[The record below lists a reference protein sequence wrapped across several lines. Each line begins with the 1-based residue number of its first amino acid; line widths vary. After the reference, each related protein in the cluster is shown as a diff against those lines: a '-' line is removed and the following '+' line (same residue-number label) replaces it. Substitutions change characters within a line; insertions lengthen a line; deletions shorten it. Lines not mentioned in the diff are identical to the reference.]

1 MPTSIKKSRQTH
13 KPRKTTPLKP
23 FADLTWADLEDWAG
37 SRIVSRGKNYQR
49 EGAVRDL
56 ALTPEGGLVAWVKGA
71 RRYATQVR
79 MGKAGRLE
87 CECTCPFDGNCKH
100 AVAVVLEYLAFQ
112 KEGKAVPVVDNE
124 EERLDILDDWANEED
139 ILDMEPEE
147 EETRGISPT
156 AKKEEI
162 ESYLSG
168 KSKDDLIKLIG
179 DLRHRFPEIS
189 TALSDDIQLK
199 AGRTKPLIDR
209 IKREIREI
217 SSEPGW
223 RNHWNDDGYTPDYSV
238 IRKNLETLLAGGE
251 ADQVLSLGKALM
263 KAGTQQVGMSH
274 DDGETAMEIGS
285 CLPVIINALGQSS
298 LKPVDKLSW
307 ALETV
312 LQDEYSLFD
321 DLAEY
326 LHRKHPAAAWN
337 TLADRLLERL
347 RRFKLVP
354 DREYEFSWKSDRD
367 QLSKWVIHAL
377 ERAGRQKEIISLLEA
392 EAPIT
397 GSYERLVQF
406 LSDANRLAEAEKW
419 VFRGIKDLGNKRPG
433 ITSHLRGQLLDIRK
447 KEKNWPAVAALQV
460 YEFIAGPSESTFAAA
475 EKAAEKIKLWPV
487 VRSRL
492 MAYLETGS
500 LPWDDPKWPLP
511 STKLNPPER
520 NRHDRFPLLSH
531 LVAVAIHEKAPDQVI
546 RWYDQLVRQDRGG
559 FGGNDDRVAEAV
571 KKDYPNRAVAIWK
584 KIVEGEI
591 AQVKPRAYQAAAAH
605 LKKIARLLKER
616 KKGKEWEGYLK
627 ELRQIHARKS
637 SLMGILDTLEGKPI
651 LRS

>member
-1 MPTSIKKSRQTH
+1 LPKSVKKPRETH
-13 KPRKTTPLKP
+13 KPRKTTPPKP
-23 FADLTWADLEDWAG
+23 YDDLTWADLEGWAG
-37 SRIVSRGKNYQR
+37 TRIVSRGKNYQR
-49 EGAVRDL
+49 EGNVRDL

-71 RRYATQVR
+71 RRYATLVK
-79 MGKAGRLE
+79 MGKSGRLD
-87 CECTCPFDGNCKH
+87 CECTCPFEGNCKH

-112 KEGKAVPVVDNE
+112 KAGKAVPLVDGE
-124 EERLDILDDWANEED
+124 DERLDILEEWVNEED
-139 ILDMEPEE
+139 TLDMDSDAEKA
-147 EETRGISPT
+147 RGLSST
-156 AKKEEI
+156 ARNQEI

-168 KSKDDLIKLIG
+168 KSKDALIKLVG
-179 DLRHRFPEIS
+179 DLRNRFPEIS
-189 TALSDDIQLK
+189 TALSDEIQLK

-223 RNHWNDDGYTPDYSV
+223 RNHWDNDGYTPDYSV
-238 IRKNLETLLAGGE
+238 IRKNLETLLAAGQ
-251 ADQVLSLGKALM
+251 ADQVLTLGKALM

-274 DDGETAMEIGS
+274 DDGETAMEIGG
-285 CLPVIINALGQSS
+285 CLPVIVKALDQSS
-298 LKPVDKLSW
+298 LKAEDKLSW
-307 ALETV
+307 VLETV

-326 LHRKHPAAAWN
+326 LHRKHPATAWN

-347 RRFKLVP
+347 RRFKPAP

-367 QLSKWVIHAL
+367 QLSQWVIHAL
-377 ERAGRQKEIISLLEA
+377 ERAGRPKEIISLLEA

-397 GSYERLVQF
+397 GSYERLVRF

-460 YEFIAGPSESTFAAA
+460 YEFIVGPSENTFAAA

-492 MAYLETGS
+492 MVYLETGT
-500 LPWDDPKWPLP
+500 LPWDYPKWPLP

-531 LVAVAIHEKAPDQVI
+531 LVTVAIYEKTADQVI
-546 RWYDQLVRQDRGG
+546 RWYDLLVKQDRGG
-559 FGGNDDRVAEAV
+559 FGGSDDRVAEAV
-571 KKDYPNRAVAIWK
+571 RIDYPDRAVAIWK
-584 KIVEGEI
+584 KIAEGEI
-591 AQVKPRAYQAAAAH
+591 AQVKPRAYQAAAVY
-605 LKKIARLLKER
+605 LRKIARFLKER

-627 ELRQIHARKS
+627 KLRQTHARKS
-637 SLMGILDTLEGKPI
+637 SLMAVLDTLEGKPI
-651 LRS
+651 LKI